1 MIEIYTDGSC
11 LTNPGNGGWAA
22 IINEDGKIKK
32 ISGNEK
38 NTTNNRME
46 LMAPINALKNIKSEE
61 EINIYTDGSCLSNP
75 GDGGWAAIISINGE
89 IKEISGSEKNTTNNR
104 MELLAPIRALK
115 EMKQS
120 DQIEIYTDSQY
131 VKLGIT
137 EWINTWV
144 VNNWKTSKK
153 EDVKNK
159 DLWVELYDLNKS
171 LNVKWNWVKAHAGNI
186 MNEKVDLL
194 AKKAANLN

>member
-1 MIEIYTDGSC
+1 MI
-11 LTNPGNGGWAA
+11 
-22 IINEDGKIKK
+22 K
-32 ISGNEK
+32 
-38 NTTNNRME
+38 
-46 LMAPINALKNIKSEE
+46 
-61 EINIYTDGSCLSNP
+61 IYTDGSCLSNP

-159 DLWVELYDLNKS
+159 DLWVELYNLNKS
-171 LNVKWNWVKAHAGNI
+171 LNVKWNWVKAHAGNT
-186 MNEKVDLL
+186 MNEEVDLL
-194 AKKAANLN
+194 AKKAANLD

>member
-22 IINEDGKIKK
+22 IININGEITT

-46 LMAPINALKNIKSEE
+46 LIAPINALKNMDTDSQIK
-61 EINIYTDGSCLSNP
+61 
-75 GDGGWAAIISINGE
+75 
-89 IKEISGSEKNTTNNR
+89 
-104 MELLAPIRALK
+104 
-115 EMKQS
+115 
-120 DQIEIYTDSQY
+120 IYTDSQY

-137 EWINTWV
+137 EWINKWV
-144 VNNWKTSKK
+144 INNWQTSKK

-159 DLWVELYDLNKS
+159 DLWIKLYDLNKS
-171 LNVKWNWVKAHAGNI
+171 LSVEWHWVKAHAGNP
-186 MNEKVDLL
+186 MNEEVDIL
-194 AKKAANLN
+194 ARKAANSD